1 MSALLQQQQAYDAQY
16 DRQQERDEQL
26 EAQCDVLASS
36 LKGDYALDVEHL
48 SDSFGDICN
57 DKDLCQLYLAYRL
70 ASGERKHT
78 LGLSLLQMMTDTTDN
93 YLEFIAKRDAVKD
106 LQS

>member
-1 MSALLQQQQAYDAQY
+1 MNTLLQQQQAYDAQY

-36 LKGDYALDVEHL
+36 LKGDYALDVEIL
-48 SDSFGDICN
+48 SEAAGDATTSFDFAKKWFEYIYCN
-57 DKDLCQLYLAYRL
+57 T
-70 ASGERKHT
+70 ERKVEIGKEILNLMEKHT
-78 LGLSLLQMMTDTTDN
+78 DV
-93 YLEFIAKRDAVKD
+93 YLDIIAKREAVKE